1 MPTVPRDET
10 PTVFTF
16 QLQVEGAT
24 GFFTEVGGLGS
35 ENEVI
40 EQKGGDKSG
49 IRKVPGALKWN
60 DIALKRGVTTNAD
73 LYAEVATGRFRQD
86 RSDLQRGRA
95 LGLRAGMAVQVLDRS
110 RQDDL
115 GRRDRLG
122 GVRPGPEGHPT
133 GAIATAPNPYDE
145 VPYPG
150 LTYSQT
156 HPGRMAT
163 IATLLGMD
171 PPAPARARVLELG
184 CANAL
189 NLIAMAG
196 GLPDAEFV
204 GIDSSEREVQEAC
217 ETIAAIGRGNVSV
230 HHRDLRDIGA
240 SDGTFD
246 YVIAH
251 GLYSWIPEDA
261 RLPEQPAPERDRVR
275 QLQHLSGVARPAFGA
290 RDDAVPDARHARSA
304 RARP

>member
-1 MPTVPRDET
+1 
-10 PTVFTF
+10 
-16 QLQVEGAT
+16 
-24 GFFTEVGGLGS
+24 
-35 ENEVI
+35 
-40 EQKGGDKSG
+40 
-49 IRKVPGALKWN
+49 
-60 DIALKRGVTTNAD
+60 
-73 LYAEVATGRFRQD
+73 
-86 RSDLQRGRA
+86 
-95 LGLRAGMAVQVLDRS
+95 
-110 RQDDL
+110 
-115 GRRDRLG
+115 
-122 GVRPGPEGHPT
+122 
-133 GAIATAPNPYDE
+133 
-145 VPYPG
+145 
-150 LTYSQT
+150 
-156 HPGRMAT
+156 MAT

-261 RLPEQPAPERDRVR
+261 REHLLHVCRNNLRPNGIAYVSYNTYPGWHALRSVR
-275 QLQHLSGVARPAFGA
+275 
-290 RDDAVPDARHARSA
+290 
-304 RARP
+304 